1 MHSLV
6 QLPLPVQLLN
16 GNNALFTKYSQIDLK
31 RVLLVDLPAQIYLT
45 IVVAHS
51 KVSQTVLIISKV
63 WVLTQFGFHL
73 SLIIL
78 LGAITATGLRIGK
91 VSTQTLELKLS

>member
-1 MHSLV
+1 MLSLV
-6 QLPLPVQLLN
+6 QLLLPVQLLN
-16 GNNALFTKYSQIDLK
+16 GNNALFTKYSRIDLK
-31 RVLLVDLPAQIYLT
+31 RVLPVDLPAQIYLT

-51 KVSQTVLIISKV
+51 KVSQTVLTISKV

-73 SLIIL
+73 SLIIFQ
-78 LGAITATGLRIGK
+78 GVITATGLRIGK

>member
-1 MHSLV
+1 MLSLV
-6 QLPLPVQLLN
+6 QLLLLVQLLN
-16 GNNALFTKYSQIDLK
+16 GNNALFTKYSRIDSK
-31 RVLLVDLPAQIYLT
+31 RVLPVDLPAQIYLT

-51 KVSQTVLIISKV
+51 KVSQTVLTISKV

-73 SLIIL
+73 SLIIF
-78 LGAITATGLRIGK
+78 LGVITATGLRIGK